1 MLLFKK
7 VIKKLL
13 KKNITVSVAESCTGG
28 LVSSNIISEAG
39 VSKIFHM
46 GLITYSNKAKSD
58 LLKINPNKLKKIGSV
73 SNQTAALM
81 AINLQ
86 KISKSKLCISSTG
99 IAGPSGGSKNKHV
112 GLVYVGIKF
121 KKNIIVIERKFKGS
135 RKQIQQKTVKLIF
148 RSIDKLI

>member
-46 GLITYSNKAKSD
+46 GLIAYSNKAKSD
-58 LLKINPNKLKKIGSV
+58 LLKITPNQLKKFGSV

-99 IAGPSGGSKNKHV
+99 IAGPSGGSKNKPV

-121 KKNIIVIERKFKGS
+121 KKNILVIEKKFKGS

-148 RSIDKLI
+148 RSVDKLI

>member
-13 KKNITVSVAESCTGG
+13 KNNTTISVVESCTGG
-28 LVSSNIISEAG
+28 LVSSTIISEVG
-39 VSKIFHM
+39 ISKIFHM

-99 IAGPSGGSKNKHV
+99 IAGPSGGSKNKPV

>member
-13 KKNITVSVAESCTGG
+13 KNNTTISVVESCTGG
-28 LVSSNIISEAG
+28 LVSSTIISEVG
-39 VSKIFHM
+39 ISKIFHM

-58 LLKINPNKLKKIGSV
+58 LLKITPNQLKKFGSV
-73 SNQTAALM
+73 SNQIAALM

-99 IAGPSGGSKNKHV
+99 IAGPSGGTKNKPV
-112 GLVYVGIKF
+112 GLVYVGIKY
-121 KKNIIVIERKFKGS
+121 KKNIIVIEKKFIGS

-148 RSIDKLI
+148 RTVDKLI